1 VSGHAHHGP
10 PSAPSAVAVTP
21 PATAKAPEI
30 SSLKLLATLAI
41 GGAAAGLLVVAVYK
55 ATLPTIE
62 KYEAAKVAGAVREV
76 LKAPARW
83 DTLYLQKGVLTKSPT
98 SGDDR
103 KGLPTAYL
111 GFDAAGKRLGVAVT
125 AAEVTTAVAPTHAPL
140 PEFVPG
146 APPPATLSAD
156 IWRGI
161 AAENPVLVQMLGMCP
176 TMAVTNVLA
185 NGIAMGVATTFVL
198 VGSGLFVSLFRKYIA
213 YEVRITSYILII
225 ATFVTLADL
234 LLAASFPEISKA
246 LGPFIPLI
254 VANCLLL
261 GRAEAFAAKVG
272 PVRAVAD
279 GMGMGIGFTLALM
292 AMSAIR
298 ELLGRGSLLGFDILG
313 PRWEPWVFMVLPPGG
328 FFTLG
333 LLLIAA
339 AWIDEGRRRRR
350 ALEAK

>member
-1 VSGHAHHGP
+1 MSTTVAP
-10 PSAPSAVAVTP
+10 P
-21 PATAKAPEI
+21 
-30 SSLKLLATLAI
+30 TLAPPELTP
-41 GGAAAGLLVVAVYK
+41 G
-55 ATLPTIE
+55 TST
-62 KYEAAKVAGAVREV
+62 
-76 LKAPARW
+76 PA
-83 DTLYLQKGVLTKSPT
+83 
-98 SGDDR
+98 
-103 KGLPTAYL
+103 
-111 GFDAAGKRLGVAVT
+111 
-125 AAEVTTAVAPTHAPL
+125 

-146 APPPATLSAD
+146 APPPATLMAD
-156 IWRGI
+156 TWRGI

-185 NGIAMGVATTFVL
+185 NGIAMGLATTFVL

-213 YEVRITSYILII
+213 HEVRITSYILII

-279 GMGMGIGFTLALM
+279 GLGMGLGFTLSLS

-298 ELLGRGSLLGFDILG
+298 ELLGRGSLLGVDILG
-313 PRWEPWVFMVLPPGG
+313 PRFEPWVFMVLPPGG

-333 LLLIAA
+333 LLLITV
-339 AWIDEGRRRRR
+339 AWIAELKRRRR
-350 ALEAK
+350 AVVAA

>member
-1 VSGHAHHGP
+1 MSTTIAP
-10 PSAPSAVAVTP
+10 PSLAPPELTP
-21 PATAKAPEI
+21 GTSTPA
-30 SSLKLLATLAI
+30 
-41 GGAAAGLLVVAVYK
+41 
-55 ATLPTIE
+55 
-62 KYEAAKVAGAVREV
+62 
-76 LKAPARW
+76 
-83 DTLYLQKGVLTKSPT
+83 
-98 SGDDR
+98 
-103 KGLPTAYL
+103 
-111 GFDAAGKRLGVAVT
+111 
-125 AAEVTTAVAPTHAPL
+125 

-146 APPPATLSAD
+146 APPPATLTAD
-156 IWRGI
+156 TWRGI

-185 NGIAMGVATTFVL
+185 NGIAMGLATTFVL

-213 YEVRITSYILII
+213 HEVRITSYILII

-261 GRAEAFAAKVG
+261 GRAEAFAAKVR

-279 GMGMGIGFTLALM
+279 GLGMGLGFTLSLS

-298 ELLGRGSLLGFDILG
+298 ELLGRGSLLGVDILG
-313 PRWEPWVFMVLPPGG
+313 PRFEPWVFMVLPPGG

-333 LLLIAA
+333 LLLITV
-339 AWIDEGRRRRR
+339 AWIAELKRRRR
-350 ALEAK
+350 AVVAA